1 MSDKKEFNK
10 IYEKKLSK
18 LQKKLVSM
26 QEWVIQEG
34 KKIVIIFEG
43 RDAAGKGG
51 TIKRL
56 TENLNPRH
64 CRVVAL
70 AAPTEKEKTQWYFQ
84 RYVTH
89 LPSAGEIV
97 ILDRSWYN
105 RSGVEKVMGFCTD
118 KEYVNFLQTC
128 PEFERMLISSGIQ
141 LIKYWFSVSA
151 EEQIKRFQGRI
162 DDPTKGWKL
171 SPMDLESV
179 NRWDDYSEAKDN
191 MLEHTDTEIS
201 PWYLVESDNKK
212 KARINC
218 LTHLLSLIDYNE
230 IEHEEIVLPERAVS
244 SSIERPDK
252 SNFNYVPEVLD

>member
-1 MSDKKEFNK
+1 MSDKKDFNK
-10 IYEKKLSK
+10 KYEKKITGLHK
-18 LQKKLVSM
+18 ELVKM

-51 TIKRL
+51 TIKRV
-56 TENLNPRH
+56 TEHLNPRH

-84 RYVTH
+84 RYVAH

-118 KEYVNFLQTC
+118 KEYINFLQTC
-128 PEFERMLISSGIQ
+128 PEFERMIISSGIQ

-162 DDPTKGWKL
+162 EDPTKGWKL

-179 NRWDDYSEAKDN
+179 NRWDEYSEAKDN
-191 MLEHTDTEIS
+191 MLEHTDTEAS

-212 KARINC
+212 KARVNC
-218 LTHLLSLIDYNE
+218 ITHLLSLIQYTEVD
-230 IEHEEIVLPERAVS
+230 HEEIKLPDRAVADKVD
-244 SSIERPDK
+244 RPDK
-252 SNFNYVPEVLD
+252 SNFNYVPEVI

>member
-1 MSDKKEFNK
+1 
-10 IYEKKLSK
+10 
-18 LQKKLVSM
+18 
-26 QEWVIQEG
+26 
-34 KKIVIIFEG
+34 
-43 RDAAGKGG
+43 
-51 TIKRL
+51 
-56 TENLNPRH
+56 
-64 CRVVAL
+64 
-70 AAPTEKEKTQWYFQ
+70 
-84 RYVTH
+84 
-89 LPSAGEIV
+89 
-97 ILDRSWYN
+97 
-105 RSGVEKVMGFCTD
+105 
-118 KEYVNFLQTC
+118 
-128 PEFERMLISSGIQ
+128 MLISSGIQ

-252 SNFNYVPEVLD
+252 SNFNYVPEILD

>member
-1 MSDKKEFNK
+1 MSEKKEFNK
-10 IYEKKLSK
+10 KYEKTLISLQQELVKL
-18 LQKKLVSM
+18 

-51 TIKRL
+51 TIKRV
-56 TENLNPRH
+56 TEHLNPRH

-70 AAPTEKEKTQWYFQ
+70 SAPTEKEKTQWYFQ
-84 RYVTH
+84 RYVAH

-105 RSGVEKVMGFCTD
+105 RSGVEKVMGFCSD
-118 KEYVNFLQTC
+118 KEYINFLQTC
-128 PEFERMLISSGIQ
+128 PDFERMLISSGIQ
-141 LIKYWFSVSA
+141 LIKYWFSVSP

-162 DDPTKGWKL
+162 EDPTKGWKL

-179 NRWDDYSEAKDN
+179 NRWDDYSKAKDK
-191 MLEHTDTEIS
+191 MLEHTDTESS

-218 LTHLLSLIDYNE
+218 ISHLLSLVEYSE
-230 IEHEEIVLPERAVS
+230 VEHEEIKLPDRALTGSV
-244 SSIERPDK
+244 ERPDK
-252 SNFNYVPEVLD
+252 SNFNYVPEAI

>member
-1 MSDKKEFNK
+1 MSEKKEFNK
-10 IYEKKLSK
+10 KYEKTLISLQQELVKL
-18 LQKKLVSM
+18 
-26 QEWVIQEG
+26 QEWVIKEG

-51 TIKRL
+51 TIKRV
-56 TENLNPRH
+56 TEHLNPRH

-70 AAPTEKEKTQWYFQ
+70 SAPTEKEKTQWYFQ
-84 RYVTH
+84 RYVAH

-105 RSGVEKVMGFCTD
+105 RSGVEKVMGFCSD
-118 KEYVNFLQTC
+118 KEYIDFLQTC
-128 PEFERMLISSGIQ
+128 PDFERMLISSGIQ
-141 LIKYWFSVSA
+141 LIKYWFSVSP

-179 NRWDDYSEAKDN
+179 NRWDDYSKAKDK
-191 MLEHTDTEIS
+191 MLEHTDTESS

-218 LTHLLSLIDYNE
+218 ISHLLSLVEYSE
-230 IEHEEIVLPERAVS
+230 VEHEEIKLPDRALTGSV
-244 SSIERPDK
+244 ERPDK
-252 SNFNYVPEVLD
+252 SNFNYVPEAI

>member
-1 MSDKKEFNK
+1 MSEKKEFNK
-10 IYEKKLSK
+10 KYEKTLINLQQELVKL
-18 LQKKLVSM
+18 

-51 TIKRL
+51 TIKRV
-56 TENLNPRH
+56 TEHLNPRH

-70 AAPTEKEKTQWYFQ
+70 SAPTEKEKTQWYFQ
-84 RYVTH
+84 RYVAH

-105 RSGVEKVMGFCTD
+105 RSGVEKVMGFCSD
-118 KEYVNFLQTC
+118 KEYINFLQTC
-128 PEFERMLISSGIQ
+128 PDFERMLISSGIQ
-141 LIKYWFSVSA
+141 LIKYWFSVSP

-179 NRWDDYSEAKDN
+179 NRWDDYSKAKDK
-191 MLEHTDTEIS
+191 MLEHTDTESS

-218 LTHLLSLIDYNE
+218 ISHLLSLVEYSEVEHDE
-230 IEHEEIVLPERAVS
+230 IKLPDRALTGSV
-244 SSIERPDK
+244 ERPDK
-252 SNFNYVPEVLD
+252 SNFNYVPEAI

>member
-1 MSDKKEFNK
+1 MSKKKEFNK
-10 IYEKKLSK
+10 KYEKTLINLQQELVKL
-18 LQKKLVSM
+18 

-51 TIKRL
+51 TIKRV
-56 TENLNPRH
+56 TEHLNPRH

-70 AAPTEKEKTQWYFQ
+70 SAPTEKEKTQWYFQ
-84 RYVTH
+84 RYVAH

-105 RSGVEKVMGFCTD
+105 RSGVEKVMGFCSD
-118 KEYVNFLQTC
+118 KEYINFLQTC
-128 PEFERMLISSGIQ
+128 PDFERMLISSGIQ
-141 LIKYWFSVSA
+141 LIKYWFSVSP

-179 NRWDDYSEAKDN
+179 NRWDDYSKAKDK
-191 MLEHTDTEIS
+191 MLEHTDTESS

-218 LTHLLSLIDYNE
+218 ISHLLSLVEYSE
-230 IEHEEIVLPERAVS
+230 VEHEEIKLPDRALTGSV
-244 SSIERPDK
+244 ERPDK
-252 SNFNYVPEVLD
+252 SNFNYVPEAI

>member
-1 MSDKKEFNK
+1 
-10 IYEKKLSK
+10 
-18 LQKKLVSM
+18 M

-34 KKIVIIFEG
+34 KKIVVIFEG

-70 AAPTEKEKTQWYFQ
+70 SAPTEKEKTQWYFQ
-84 RYVTH
+84 RYVAH

-118 KEYVNFLQTC
+118 KEYINFLQTC

-151 EEQIKRFQGRI
+151 EEQINRFQGRI

-191 MLEHTDTEIS
+191 MLEHTDTETS

-218 LTHLLSLIDYNE
+218 LTHLLSLIDFSE
-230 IEHEEIVLPERAVS
+230 VEHEEVVLPQRAVS
-244 SSIERPDK
+244 NSPERPDK

>member
-10 IYEKKLSK
+10 IYENKITELHKE
-18 LQKKLVSM
+18 LVKM

-34 KKIVIIFEG
+34 KKVVLIFEG

-51 TIKRL
+51 TIKRV

-84 RYVTH
+84 RYVAH

-105 RSGVEKVMGFCTD
+105 RSGVEKVMGFCSD
-118 KEYVNFLQTC
+118 KEYINFLQTC

-191 MLEHTDTEIS
+191 MLEHTDTEAS

-218 LTHLLSLIDYNE
+218 ISHLLSLIDYTE
-230 IEHEEIVLPERAVS
+230 VGHEEISLPDRAVTDKV
-244 SSIERPDK
+244 ERPDK
-252 SNFNYVPEVLD
+252 SNFNYVPEIL

>member
-1 MSDKKEFNK
+1 MSDKKDFNK
-10 IYEKKLSK
+10 KYKKKIADLHRELAK
-18 LQKKLVSM
+18 M

-51 TIKRL
+51 TIKRV
-56 TENLNPRH
+56 TEHLNPRH

-84 RYVTH
+84 RYAAH

-118 KEYVNFLQTC
+118 KEYINFLQTC
-128 PEFERMLISSGIQ
+128 PEFERMIISSGIQ

-151 EEQIKRFQGRI
+151 EEQIKRFQSRI
-162 DDPTKGWKL
+162 DDPTKEWKL

-179 NRWDDYSEAKDN
+179 NRWNEYSEAKDN
-191 MLEHTDTEIS
+191 MLEHTDTETS

-212 KARINC
+212 KARVNC
-218 LTHLLSLIDYNE
+218 ITHFLSLIQYSEVEQEE
-230 IEHEEIVLPERAVS
+230 IELPDRAVKANVD
-244 SSIERPDK
+244 RPDK
-252 SNFNYVPEVLD
+252 SNFNYVPEVL

>member
-1 MSDKKEFNK
+1 MSDKKDFNK
-10 IYEKKLSK
+10 KYEKKITGLHK
-18 LQKKLVSM
+18 ELVKM
-26 QEWVIQEG
+26 QEWVILEG

-51 TIKRL
+51 TIKRV
-56 TENLNPRH
+56 TEHLNPRH

-84 RYVTH
+84 RYVAH

-118 KEYVNFLQTC
+118 KEYINFLQTC
-128 PEFERMLISSGIQ
+128 PEFERMIISSGIQ

-162 DDPTKGWKL
+162 EDPTKGWKL

-179 NRWDDYSEAKDN
+179 NRWDEYSEAKDN
-191 MLEHTDTEIS
+191 MLEHTDTEAS

-212 KARINC
+212 KARVNC
-218 LTHLLSLIDYNE
+218 ITHLLSLIQYTEVD
-230 IEHEEIVLPERAVS
+230 HEEIKLPDRAVADKV
-244 SSIERPDK
+244 ERPDK
-252 SNFNYVPEVLD
+252 SNFNYVPEVI

>member
-1 MSDKKEFNK
+1 
-10 IYEKKLSK
+10 
-18 LQKKLVSM
+18 M

-51 TIKRL
+51 TIKRV
-56 TENLNPRH
+56 TEHLNPRH

-84 RYVTH
+84 RYAAH

-118 KEYVNFLQTC
+118 KEYINFLQTC
-128 PEFERMLISSGIQ
+128 PEFERMIISSGIQ

-179 NRWDDYSEAKDN
+179 NRWDEYSEAKDN
-191 MLEHTDTEIS
+191 MLEHTDTEAS

-212 KARINC
+212 KARVNC
-218 LTHLLSLIDYNE
+218 ITHLLSLIH
-230 IEHEEIVLPERAVS
+230 IP
-244 SSIERPDK
+244 K
-252 SNFNYVPEVLD
+252 

>member
-1 MSDKKEFNK
+1 MSDKKDFNK
-10 IYEKKLSK
+10 KYEKKITGLHK
-18 LQKKLVSM
+18 ELVKM

-51 TIKRL
+51 TIKRV
-56 TENLNPRH
+56 TEHLNPRH

-84 RYVTH
+84 RYAAH

-118 KEYVNFLQTC
+118 KEYINFLQTC
-128 PEFERMLISSGIQ
+128 PEFERMIISSGIQ

-162 DDPTKGWKL
+162 EDPTKGWKL

-179 NRWDDYSEAKDN
+179 NRWDEYSEAKDN
-191 MLEHTDTEIS
+191 MLEHTDTEAS

-212 KARINC
+212 KARVNC
-218 LTHLLSLIDYNE
+218 ITHLLSLIQYTEVD
-230 IEHEEIVLPERAVS
+230 HEEIKLPDRAVADKVD
-244 SSIERPDK
+244 RPDK
-252 SNFNYVPEVLD
+252 SNFNYVPEVI

>member
-1 MSDKKEFNK
+1 MSEKKEFNK
-10 IYEKKLSK
+10 KYEKTLISLQQELVKL
-18 LQKKLVSM
+18 

-51 TIKRL
+51 TIKRV
-56 TENLNPRH
+56 TEHLNPRH

-70 AAPTEKEKTQWYFQ
+70 SAPTEKEKTQWYFQ
-84 RYVTH
+84 RYVAH

-105 RSGVEKVMGFCTD
+105 RSGVEKVMGFCSD
-118 KEYVNFLQTC
+118 KEYINFLQTC
-128 PEFERMLISSGIQ
+128 PDFERMLISSGIQ
-141 LIKYWFSVSA
+141 LIKYWFSVSP

-171 SPMDLESV
+171 SPMDLEAV
-179 NRWDDYSEAKDN
+179 NRWDDYSKAKDK
-191 MLEHTDTEIS
+191 MLEHTDTESS

-218 LTHLLSLIDYNE
+218 IIHLLSLVEYSE
-230 IEHEEIVLPERAVS
+230 VEHEEIKLPDRALTGSV
-244 SSIERPDK
+244 ERPDK
-252 SNFNYVPEVLD
+252 SNSNYVPEAI

>member
-1 MSDKKEFNK
+1 MSEKKEFNK
-10 IYEKKLSK
+10 KYEKTLINLQQELVKL
-18 LQKKLVSM
+18 

-51 TIKRL
+51 TIKRV
-56 TENLNPRH
+56 TEHLNPRH

-70 AAPTEKEKTQWYFQ
+70 SAPTEKEKTQWYFQ
-84 RYVTH
+84 RYVAH

-105 RSGVEKVMGFCTD
+105 RSGVEKVMGFCSD
-118 KEYVNFLQTC
+118 KEYINFLQTC
-128 PEFERMLISSGIQ
+128 PDFERMLISSGIQ
-141 LIKYWFSVSA
+141 LIKYWFSVSP

-179 NRWDDYSEAKDN
+179 NRWDDYSKAKDK
-191 MLEHTDTEIS
+191 MLEHTDTESS

-218 LTHLLSLIDYNE
+218 ISHLLSLVEYSEVEHDE
-230 IEHEEIVLPERAVS
+230 IKLPDRALS
-244 SSIERPDK
+244 GSLERPDK
-252 SNFNYVPEVLD
+252 SNFNYVPEAI

>member
-1 MSDKKEFNK
+1 MSEKKEFNK
-10 IYEKKLSK
+10 KYEKTLISLQQELVKL
-18 LQKKLVSM
+18 

-51 TIKRL
+51 TIKRV
-56 TENLNPRH
+56 TEHLNPRH

-70 AAPTEKEKTQWYFQ
+70 SAPTEKEKTQWYFQ
-84 RYVTH
+84 RYVAH

-105 RSGVEKVMGFCTD
+105 RSGVEKVMGFCSD
-118 KEYVNFLQTC
+118 KEYINFLQTC
-128 PEFERMLISSGIQ
+128 PDFERMLISSGIQ
-141 LIKYWFSVSA
+141 LIKYWFSVSP

-179 NRWDDYSEAKDN
+179 NRWDDYSKAKDK
-191 MLEHTDTEIS
+191 MLEHTDTESS

-218 LTHLLSLIDYNE
+218 ISHLLSLVEYSEVEHDE
-230 IEHEEIVLPERAVS
+230 IKLPDRALTGSV
-244 SSIERPDK
+244 ERPDK
-252 SNFNYVPEVLD
+252 SNFNYVPEAI

>member
-1 MSDKKEFNK
+1 MSEKKEFNK
-10 IYEKKLSK
+10 KYEKTLIN
-18 LQKKLVSM
+18 LQKELVKL
-26 QEWVIQEG
+26 QEWVIQEQ

-51 TIKRL
+51 TIKRV
-56 TENLNPRH
+56 TEHLNPRH

-84 RYVTH
+84 RYVAH

-105 RSGVEKVMGFCTD
+105 RSGVEKVMGSCTD
-118 KEYVNFLQTC
+118 KEYINFLQTC
-128 PEFERMLISSGIQ
+128 PEFERMIISSGIQ
-141 LIKYWFSVSA
+141 LIKYWFSVSP

-179 NRWDDYSEAKDN
+179 NRWDEYSKAKDK
-191 MLEHTDTEIS
+191 MLEHTDTESS
-201 PWYLVESDNKK
+201 PWFLVESDNKK

-218 LTHLLSLIDYNE
+218 ISHLLSIVDYSE
-230 IEHEEIVLPERAVS
+230 VKHEEIQLPDRAVS
-244 SSIERPDK
+244 DSIERPDK
-252 SNFNYVPEVLD
+252 SNFNYVPDKI

>member
-10 IYEKKLSK
+10 IYENKITELHKE
-18 LQKKLVSM
+18 LVKM

-34 KKIVIIFEG
+34 KKVVLIFEG

-51 TIKRL
+51 TIKRV

-84 RYVTH
+84 RYVAH

-105 RSGVEKVMGFCTD
+105 RSGVEKVMGFCSD
-118 KEYVNFLQTC
+118 KEYINFLQTC

-191 MLEHTDTEIS
+191 MLEHTDTEAS

-218 LTHLLSLIDYNE
+218 ISHLLSLIDYTDVD
-230 IEHEEIVLPERAVS
+230 HEEISLPDRAVTDKV
-244 SSIERPDK
+244 ERPDK
-252 SNFNYVPEVLD
+252 SNFNYVPEIL

>member
-10 IYEKKLSK
+10 IYENKITELHKE
-18 LQKKLVSM
+18 LVKM

-34 KKIVIIFEG
+34 KKVVLIFEG

-51 TIKRL
+51 TIKRV

-84 RYVTH
+84 RYVAH

-105 RSGVEKVMGFCTD
+105 RSGVEKVMGFCSD
-118 KEYVNFLQTC
+118 KEYINFLQTC

-191 MLEHTDTEIS
+191 MLEHTDTEAS

-218 LTHLLSLIDYNE
+218 ISHLLSLIDYAE
-230 IEHEEIVLPERAVS
+230 VSHEEISLPDRAVTDKV
-244 SSIERPDK
+244 ERPDK
-252 SNFNYVPEVLD
+252 SNFNYVPEIL

>member
-1 MSDKKEFNK
+1 MSEKKEFNK
-10 IYEKKLSK
+10 KYEKILINLQQELVKL
-18 LQKKLVSM
+18 

-51 TIKRL
+51 TIKRV
-56 TENLNPRH
+56 TEHLNPRH

-70 AAPTEKEKTQWYFQ
+70 SAPTEKEKTQWYFQ
-84 RYVTH
+84 RYVAH

-105 RSGVEKVMGFCTD
+105 RSGVEKVMGFCSD
-118 KEYVNFLQTC
+118 KEYINFLQTC
-128 PEFERMLISSGIQ
+128 PDFERMLISSGIQ
-141 LIKYWFSVSA
+141 LIKYWFSVSP

-179 NRWDDYSEAKDN
+179 NRWDDYSKAKDK
-191 MLEHTDTEIS
+191 MLEHTDTESS

-218 LTHLLSLIDYNE
+218 ISHLLSLVEYSE
-230 IEHEEIVLPERAVS
+230 VEHEEIKLPDRALTGSV
-244 SSIERPDK
+244 ERPDK
-252 SNFNYVPEVLD
+252 SNFNYVPEAI

>member
-10 IYEKKLSK
+10 IYENKITELHKE
-18 LQKKLVSM
+18 LVKM

-34 KKIVIIFEG
+34 KKVVLIFEG

-51 TIKRL
+51 TIKRV

-84 RYVTH
+84 RYVAH

-105 RSGVEKVMGFCTD
+105 RSGVEKVMGFCSD
-118 KEYVNFLQTC
+118 KEYINFLQTC

-191 MLEHTDTEIS
+191 MLEHTDTEAS

-218 LTHLLSLIDYNE
+218 ISHLLSLIDYAE
-230 IEHEEIVLPERAVS
+230 VDHEEISLPGRAVTDKV
-244 SSIERPDK
+244 ERPDK
-252 SNFNYVPEVLD
+252 SNFNYVPEIL

>member
-1 MSDKKEFNK
+1 MSEKKEFNK
-10 IYEKKLSK
+10 KYEKTLISLQQELVKL
-18 LQKKLVSM
+18 

-51 TIKRL
+51 TIKRV
-56 TENLNPRH
+56 TEHLNPRH

-70 AAPTEKEKTQWYFQ
+70 SAPTEKEKTQWYFQ
-84 RYVTH
+84 RYVAH

-105 RSGVEKVMGFCTD
+105 RSGVEKVMGFCSD
-118 KEYVNFLQTC
+118 KEYINFLQTC
-128 PEFERMLISSGIQ
+128 PDFERMLISSGIQ
-141 LIKYWFSVSA
+141 LIKYWFSVSP

-179 NRWDDYSEAKDN
+179 NRWDDYSKAKDK
-191 MLEHTDTEIS
+191 MLEHTDTESS

-218 LTHLLSLIDYNE
+218 ISHLLSLVEYSE
-230 IEHEEIVLPERAVS
+230 VEHEEIKLPDRALTS
-244 SSIERPDK
+244 SVERPDK
-252 SNFNYVPEVLD
+252 SNFNYVPEAI

>member
-1 MSDKKEFNK
+1 MSEKKEFNK
-10 IYEKKLSK
+10 KYEKTLINLQQELVKL
-18 LQKKLVSM
+18 

-51 TIKRL
+51 TIKRV
-56 TENLNPRH
+56 TEHLNPRH

-70 AAPTEKEKTQWYFQ
+70 SAPTEKEKTQWYFQ
-84 RYVTH
+84 RYVAH

-105 RSGVEKVMGFCTD
+105 RSGVEKVMGFCSD
-118 KEYVNFLQTC
+118 KEYINFLQTC
-128 PEFERMLISSGIQ
+128 PDFERMLISSGIQ
-141 LIKYWFSVSA
+141 LIKYWFSVSP
-151 EEQIKRFQGRI
+151 EELIKRFQGRI

-179 NRWDDYSEAKDN
+179 NRWDDYSKAKDK
-191 MLEHTDTEIS
+191 MLDHTDTESS

-218 LTHLLSLIDYNE
+218 ISHLLSLIEYSE
-230 IEHEEIVLPERAVS
+230 VEHEEIKLPDRALTGSV
-244 SSIERPDK
+244 ERPDK
-252 SNFNYVPEVLD
+252 SNFNYVPEAI